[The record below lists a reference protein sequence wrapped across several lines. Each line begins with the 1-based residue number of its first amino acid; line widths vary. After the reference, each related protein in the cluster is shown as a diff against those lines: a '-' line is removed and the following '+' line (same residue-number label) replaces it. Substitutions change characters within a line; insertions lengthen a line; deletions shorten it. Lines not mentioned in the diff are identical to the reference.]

1 MFRSICWWSALVA
14 VVVHGAAQ
22 TSLLTSN
29 GILGAGL
36 QAPDATYAARSVVPV
51 AGQPFSQAVRV
62 ATKKTPA
69 YNYNIQL
76 NLKTIAPVAKDD
88 VLHAVFWLRRV
99 APADGD
105 GLTEFVFEQ
114 ASSPYTQSVVRTQI
128 EGGGQWTKFNVAFKA
143 VAAYAAGAAQVNLRL
158 GYPPQTVELGGLT
171 LTNYAKTRALASLP
185 DDITYPGRSPEA
197 PWRAAAAERIRGSR
211 MADLV
216 VQVRD
221 AEGFPVPG
229 ASVAVRMRRHAFGFG
244 SAIDGG
250 RLLGRQGGTADRQK
264 YQGIITNWFNK
275 AVLENDLKWPS
286 WEAAAPAGRST
297 ATNALRWLTDRG
309 IPVRGHNL
317 IWPGTNASYLMP
329 VDVAKLLRDPAALRA
344 RIDRH
349 FDDILTATR
358 GLCSEWDVINE
369 PFANHDVMD
378 VLGLD
383 EMTRWFQRAH
393 SLDPAAALYLNE
405 YGNLESAGLGSA
417 QTEDFF
423 TKLRY
428 LRTNGAPIAGAGFQS
443 HFQGFL
449 PSPVKVIEQLDRFGT
464 LGLALQA
471 TEFDIDV
478 TDEATQADYLR
489 DFMTALF
496 SQPQVGGI
504 VMWGFWAGQ
513 HWRPDAALFRQ
524 DWSMKPSA
532 VAWSNLVFK
541 EWWTTADGVA
551 DTDGVVRIRA
561 FKGDHDVTVALPGGS
576 YRATASLVADKT
588 VTVSVPV
595 QPVTASVAV
604 VPGGGIQVRWD
615 VLASGYR
622 VETTGSLAAPVVWSA
637 VPDKPQQVGGG
648 WQTTLDASVGERF
661 FRLVRP
667 TD

>member
-1 MFRSICWWSALVA
+1 MVA
-14 VVVHGAAQ
+14 VLVHGSAQ
-22 TSLLTSN
+22 TSLLTSS
-29 GILGAGL
+29 GLLGAAL

-62 ATKKTPA
+62 ATKKTSSN
-69 YNYNIQL
+69 NYDIQL
-76 NLKTIAPVAKDD
+76 NLKTAAPVAKDD

-99 APADGD
+99 APADSD

-114 ASSPYTQSVVRTQI
+114 ASTPYTQSVVRTQI
-128 EGGGQWTKFNVAFKA
+128 EADGQWTQFNVAFKA
-143 VAAYAAGAAQVNLRL
+143 IAAYAAGAAQVNFRL
-158 GYPPQTVELGGLT
+158 GYAPQTIELGGLT
-171 LTNYAKTRALASLP
+171 LTNYAKTRALTSLP
-185 DDITYPGRSPEA
+185 DGITYPGRSADA
-197 PWRAAAAERIRGSR
+197 PWRAAAAERIRNSR

-250 RLLGRQGGTADRQK
+250 RLLGKQGSTADRQK
-264 YQGIITNWFNK
+264 YQGVVTNWFNK

-286 WEAAAPAGRST
+286 WESAAPNGPGT
-297 ATNALRWLTDRG
+297 ATNALRWLADRG

-329 VDVAKLLRDPAALRA
+329 ADVPKLLRDPAALRA

-358 GLCSEWDVINE
+358 GLCTEWDVVNE
-369 PFANHDVMD
+369 PYVNHNVMD
-378 VLGLD
+378 VLGQG

-393 SLDPAAALYLNE
+393 ALDPAAALYLNE
-405 YGNLESAGLGSA
+405 YGNLELAGLGSA

-423 TKLRY
+423 SKLRY
-428 LRTNGAPIAGAGFQS
+428 LQTNGAPIAGAGFQS

-449 PSPVKVIEQLDRFGT
+449 PSPVKIIEQLDRFGA

-489 DFMTALF
+489 DLMTALF
-496 SQPQVGGI
+496 SQPQVDGI

-513 HWRPDAALFRQ
+513 HWRPNAALFRQ
-524 DWSMKPSA
+524 DWSLKPSA

-541 EWWTTADGVA
+541 EWWTSADAVA
-551 DTDGVVRIRA
+551 DADGVVRIRA

-576 YRATASLVADKT
+576 YRSTANLVADKT
-588 VTVSVPV
+588 VVASVPV
-595 QPVTASVAV
+595 QPVAASVAAA
-604 VPGGGIQVRWD
+604 PGGGIQIRWNM
-615 VLASGYR
+615 LASGYR
-622 VETTGSLAAPVVWSA
+622 VETTASLVAPVVWSA
-637 VPDKPQQVGGG
+637 APDKPVQTNDG
-648 WQTTLDASVGERF
+648 WQTTLDASAGGRF

-667 TD
+667 TN